1 MRTLL
6 STETIAQRVTELGK
20 SVTNDTDDEPL
31 TVIGVLTGS
40 LIFLADLVRKIETPT
55 QIGLIQASSYR
66 GTATRPGELSV
77 DFSLLPDITG
87 RNVLLVDDILDTG
100 QTLQRLVAHLQG
112 QTPKTLKTAVLLWK
126 KVRTEVE
133 IQPDYTG
140 FQIPDEFVVGYG
152 LDYNDHYRHLPHIAV
167 LDENDL

>member
-1 MRTLL
+1 MKTLL
-6 STETIAQRVTELGK
+6 TTEEIADRVRHLGEQIT
-20 SVTNDTDDEPL
+20 SDIGDEPL

-66 GTATRPGELSV
+66 GTATRPGELTV
-77 DFSLLPDITG
+77 DFSLLPDIAG

-100 QTLQRLVAHLQG
+100 RTLSRLMAHLSAQN
-112 QTPKTLKTAVLLWK
+112 LKSLRTAALLWK
-126 KVRTEVE
+126 TERTEVDL
-133 IQPDYTG
+133 QPNYVG
-140 FQIPDEFVVGYG
+140 FEIPDEFVVGYG

-167 LDENDL
+167 LEDGDL

>member
-1 MRTLL
+1 MKTLL
-6 STETIAQRVTELGK
+6 TAEEIALRVSELGEQIT
-20 SVTNDTDDEPL
+20 SDFHDEPL

-77 DFSLLPDITG
+77 DFSLLPDVNG
-87 RNVLLVDDILDTG
+87 RSVLLVDDILDTG
-100 QTLQRLVAHLQG
+100 RTLERLVDHLHGQG
-112 QTPKTLKTAVLLWK
+112 PKSLKTSVLLWK
-126 KVRTEVE
+126 QERTE
-133 IQPDYTG
+133 IDIKPDYVG

-152 LDYNDHYRHLPHIAV
+152 LDYADQFRHLPHIAV
-167 LDENDL
+167 LEDDDL